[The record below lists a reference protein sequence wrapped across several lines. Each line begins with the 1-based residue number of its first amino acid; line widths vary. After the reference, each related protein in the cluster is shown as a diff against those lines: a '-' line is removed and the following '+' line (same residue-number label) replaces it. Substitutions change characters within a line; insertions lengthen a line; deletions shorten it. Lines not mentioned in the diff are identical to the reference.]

1 MSDVHP
7 QSDTAPAPTGS
18 GSDAALEELRAILLD
33 PDRRR
38 AHELE
43 SEFAELDLRLTDERR
58 LAGIIAPILTDA
70 LRRRIRD
77 ARDEMIEALYP
88 IIGQTV
94 VRAVSEAIRDLA
106 RNVDA
111 QMRFSFSPRTTW
123 RRMQARVRGVSFA
136 DATLRDAL
144 PFSVTEV
151 FLVHAETGLLL
162 LHISPDPKTS
172 DSDLVSSM
180 LTAIRDF
187 AQEAFGR
194 GEMADLDGI
203 QYGERRIIIEAAQT
217 VYLAV
222 VVDGVEPAGFR
233 TTLRERVIEISQT
246 YADVLTEYN
255 GDPDVVADAA
265 PLLDPL
271 VATSEEQAP
280 TMDSAQKWILVGL
293 VAVVLLCAGTAVTA
307 GRWAWLTWQPIPT
320 PTAPPP
326 TSLPLPTATLLP
338 SPTVMPSSTP
348 TPTPTVTPS
357 PTPTMTPTSTHTPA
371 PTLTPAPASMIGVM
385 IGSEWAHDSPALGAP
400 RTGRILSLGQPV
412 EILAVYG
419 EWAKIRWVV
428 LSEGENVGWIQT
440 RWVGTLDVVPE
451 RLVTPTAAP

>member
-1 MSDVHP
+1 MSDAHP
-7 QSDTAPAPTGS
+7 QSDPGISPAAPVP
-18 GSDAALEELRAILLD
+18 DAALEELRAILLD
-33 PDRRR
+33 RDRRR

-43 SEFAELDLRLTDERR
+43 SELAELDLRLTDERR

-111 QMRFSFSPRTTW
+111 QMRFSLSPRMIW
-123 RRMQARVRGVSFA
+123 RRMQARARGVSVA

-144 PFSVTEV
+144 PFSITEI

-162 LHISPDPKTS
+162 LHVSHDPKSS

-194 GEMADLDGI
+194 GETADLDGI
-203 QYGERRIIIEAAQT
+203 QYGERRIIIEAAQM

-233 TTLRERVIEISQT
+233 STLRERVIEISHT

-265 PLLDPL
+265 PLLHTL
-271 VATSEEQAP
+271 VATSEE
-280 TMDSAQKWILVGL
+280 
-293 VAVVLLCAGTAVTA
+293 
-307 GRWAWLTWQPIPT
+307 
-320 PTAPPP
+320 
-326 TSLPLPTATLLP
+326 
-338 SPTVMPSSTP
+338 
-348 TPTPTVTPS
+348 
-357 PTPTMTPTSTHTPA
+357 
-371 PTLTPAPASMIGVM
+371 
-385 IGSEWAHDSPALGAP
+385 
-400 RTGRILSLGQPV
+400 
-412 EILAVYG
+412 
-419 EWAKIRWVV
+419 
-428 LSEGENVGWIQT
+428 
-440 RWVGTLDVVPE
+440 
-451 RLVTPTAAP
+451 